1 MICSGI
7 QMTSHTHTSNTHTHT
22 LARAYS
28 DILRVCV
35 CINIQKDFAC
45 GAHFEY
51 IWQFLQRSPSSAS
64 LFFCLIVREMRNIC
78 IYLSSRKTAECRNVI
93 SMKAEQSTAP
103 ELKSCAGTHSPAHR
117 KVAAS
122 AQAHAQAGAE
132 AEAETEDLWSFL
144 FVFFSLNTLYGYK
157 EAGLVK
163 RIVMEI
169 RKGT

>member
-1 MICSGI
+1 MKFWCAVISKFSWKWFALEFKWHHTRTPVTHI
-7 QMTSHTHTSNTHTHT
+7 HTH
-22 LARAYS
+22 LRAHS

-51 IWQFLQRSPSSAS
+51 IWQFLQRSPPSAS

-93 SMKAEQSTAP
+93 SMKAEQSTDP
-103 ELKSCAGTHSPAHR
+103 ELKSCAGSHSRAHP

-132 AEAETEDLWSFL
+132 AETENLWSSLLFFL
-144 FVFFSLNTLYGYK
+144 WIPCM
-157 EAGLVK
+157 AVK
-163 RIVMEI
+163 RQA
-169 RKGT
+169 